1 MSSSSTP
8 TTRRGVL
15 IGAAVLTSLPI
26 LAVSEAAHAA
36 GSTPKANVK
45 FQNNPKGAQQC
56 SKCNYF
62 IPGASPTAPGQCK
75 VVAGPIIPNGW
86 CILFAAKHT

>member
-15 IGAAVLTSLPI
+15 IGAAVLTGLPI
-26 LAVSEAAHAA
+26 LAASEAAHAA

-86 CILFAAKHT
+86 CILFAAKHA